1 MTIVR
6 QVARYGHQTK
16 CNESFIPIF
25 TLASQL
31 PDDPWEKTAVLRI
44 TVVEDSN
51 QTRFVVEGKLM
62 GECVRELEKCWHAVG
77 SKHADKSILVDLSSV
92 SFIDD
97 GAKKLLADMHC
108 KGIAFVATGLLP
120 RCLIQE
126 LEAEE

>member
-1 MTIVR
+1 M
-6 QVARYGHQTK
+6 
-16 CNESFIPIF
+16 
-25 TLASQL
+25 
-31 PDDPWEKTAVLRI
+31 LRI
-44 TVVEDSN
+44 TVVEDLN

-62 GECVRELEKCWHAVG
+62 GECVRELEKCWRAEG

-97 GAKKLLADMHC
+97 GAKKLLADMHG

-126 LEAEE
+126 IEEKE